1 MFHWYALTRKVPPWI
16 SEVREGKNVVA
27 LGNREY
33 PVDISKPPAFFFP
46 TYLEARLPKGWLD
59 AQNRLAKSD
68 QHPLALWAES
78 LSDFL
83 VAYEERGPAAGYR
96 DILTPKARSMFVL
109 AYDMYSLDGNARLQ
123 ESVLSR
129 LLQKA
134 SFQGAKHELGVA
146 ATMMRAGFEID
157 FEDETDSSRKHPE
170 FLATHRVSKMVIGVE
185 AKSIHR
191 TGVLGFDS
199 GRPPPTIET
208 GTAHKIAA
216 QVCGQVQ
223 AAVKKTGMFPLY
235 VFVDLNLP
243 MKVAEHFASAL
254 IPELQ
259 TILPQID
266 SGFDT
271 NGIFVGKKMNLLTVT
286 NWPMHLD
293 EELAP
298 GRDTLSLFISPTQS
312 DCAYQQGSDYVDD
325 VKAAVKAYGTVAD
338 TNG

>member
-1 MFHWYALTRKVPPWI
+1 
-16 SEVREGKNVVA
+16 VVVLA
-27 LGNREY
+27 DREY
-33 PVDISKPPAFFFP
+33 PVDISKPPVFFFP
-46 TYLEARLPKGWLD
+46 TYLEARLPTGWLD
-59 AQNRLAKSD
+59 AQNRLTERD
-68 QHPLALWAES
+68 RHPLAGWAAG
-78 LSDFL
+78 LRTFL
-83 VAYEERGPAAGYR
+83 AAFEERGPAGEYR

-109 AYDMYSLDGNARLQ
+109 AYDMYSLDGNEKLQ
-123 ESVLSR
+123 ESMLSR

-134 SFQGAKHELGVA
+134 SFQGARHELGVA

-170 FLATHRVSKMVIGVE
+170 FLATHRISKMGIEVE

-208 GTAHKIAA
+208 GSAHKIAA
-216 QVCGQVQ
+216 QVCGQVE
-223 AAVKKTGMFPLY
+223 AAVKKADLFPFY

-243 MKVAEHFASAL
+243 MKVAEHFGTAL
-254 IPELQ
+254 LSEFR

-293 EELAP
+293 EEP
-298 GRDTLSLFISPTQS
+298 EVGRDTLSLFIDPTPT
-312 DCAYQQGSDYVDD
+312 DCVYPDGSRYVND
-325 VKAAVKAYGTVAD
+325 VKAAVKAYGTVA
-338 TNG
+338 